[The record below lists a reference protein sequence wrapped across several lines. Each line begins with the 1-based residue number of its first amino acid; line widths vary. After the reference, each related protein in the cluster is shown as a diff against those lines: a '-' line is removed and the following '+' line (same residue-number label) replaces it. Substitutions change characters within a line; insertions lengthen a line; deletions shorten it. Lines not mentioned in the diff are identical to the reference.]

1 MNKIEVAAALIE
13 NAAAELK
20 QIEEYAG
27 ERRLCYSPY
36 PKQRLRDDLK
46 MIRRITLD
54 IEKEL
59 ELNYEQ

>member
-1 MNKIEVAAALIE
+1 MKKIEVAAALIE
-13 NAAAELK
+13 DAAAELR
-20 QIEEYAG
+20 QMEEYVG
-27 ERRLCYSPY
+27 ERKLCYYPF

-46 MIRRITLD
+46 MIRRITMD

>member
-1 MNKIEVAAALIE
+1 MKKIEFMAALAEDAAEELERIEE
-13 NAAAELK
+13 NAGGGK
-20 QIEEYAG
+20 I
-27 ERRLCYSPY
+27 CYSSY

-59 ELNYEQ
+59 EI

>member
-1 MNKIEVAAALIE
+1 MKKIEVAAALIE
-13 NAAAELK
+13 DAAAELRRM
-20 QIEEYAG
+20 EEYAG
-27 ERRLCYSPY
+27 ERKLCYHPF